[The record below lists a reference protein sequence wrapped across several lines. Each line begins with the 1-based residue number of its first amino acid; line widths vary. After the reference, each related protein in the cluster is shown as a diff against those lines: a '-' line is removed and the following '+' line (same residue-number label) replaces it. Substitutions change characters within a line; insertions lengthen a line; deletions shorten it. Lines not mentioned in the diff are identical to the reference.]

1 MADELNTPTHRWH
14 EPRNNISLPKT
25 DFSAQTIYDSGIQ
38 KIDAWINS
46 QPWGSPVP
54 GLFALAEP
62 GVWYDPS
69 DLTTLFQD
77 SAGTTPVTAAGQP
90 VGLMLDKS
98 RGAAAGTE
106 LITDGQFASSANW
119 TFGSG
124 WTVGGG
130 QAVKTAGT
138 ATNIRQ
144 AISVTEGRLY
154 RIVIQSTLTAGVITP
169 WFMNNL
175 SQAIVAG
182 APVTSGFSVQY
193 LTAPAGA
200 TQIGFLNDA
209 AFAGTIRSIS
219 VKEIAGVHAFQGTA
233 ASRPIY
239 QIDGAGRPYLLF
251 DGVDDFLVTG
261 TITPGTDKVQ
271 AFAGIRKLVD
281 TVTAAVLVESSATA
295 ASNTGTFWLLAPA
308 SGATQAY
315 QVAARGSGTL
325 VTRTSLAAPAPHTAV
340 VTGLADIAAPSLT
353 LRTNTVELTG
363 AQTLGTGDFLAYP
376 LYIGRRAGTTLPFN
390 GQLYGLVV
398 RFGPNMSAGTIT
410 ATENWLNTKTG
421 AY

>member
-182 APVTSGFSVQY
+182 VAVASGFSVQY
-193 LTAPAGA
+193 LIAPTGA

-233 ASRPIY
+233 ASRPVY
-239 QIDGAGRPYLLF
+239 QIDGTGRPYLSF

-261 TITPGTDKVQ
+261 TITPGTDKMQV
-271 AFAGIRKLVD
+271 FAGVRKLSDALTGMVAEFSSNATTND
-281 TVTAAVLVESSATA
+281 GVFALVAPTGGLTTYQYWSRGTFTRTVTGNTYPSPDTAVLTGLGDIAGDSSALRVD
-295 ASNTGTFWLLAPA
+295 G
-308 SGATQAY
+308 
-315 QVAARGSGTL
+315 VAWPPN
-325 VTRTSLAAPAPHTAV
+325 VT
-340 VTGLADIAAPSLT
+340 D
-353 LRTNTVELTG
+353 
-363 AQTLGTGDFLAYP
+363 QGTGNYLAYP
-376 LYIGRRAGTTLPFN
+376 LYIGARNGTTNRLN
-390 GQLYGLVV
+390 GYLYGLVV
-398 RFGPNMSAGTIT
+398 RFGPNMSADTIT